1 MEFVDDYFSLDTV
14 KTVEFHSTTIKPEC
28 QLNEPDLKT
37 FNQLLR
43 DNSDRFAL
51 SAEQLEVCKDVEFN
65 IETDTEIPIHSVPY
79 RQPPKI
85 MKKLEQEVMALK
97 AAGLIRD
104 GTAGSTIYNQPQW
117 KRENG
122 HKLQTIERTDQKIQ
136 ISFTSNRRPIRQLP
150 RYQIFF
156 SM

>member
-1 MEFVDDYFSLDTV
+1 M
-14 KTVEFHSTTIKPEC
+14 
-28 QLNEPDLKT
+28 
-37 FNQLLR
+37 R

-51 SAEQLEVCKDVEFN
+51 SADQLEVCKDVEFN

-104 GTAGSTIYNQPQW
+104 GTAGTWTAQPFII
-117 KRENG
+117 KHNG
-122 HKLQTIERTDQKIQ
+122 KERMVINYKPLNARTKK
-136 ISFTSNRRPIRQLP
+136 FKFPLP
-150 RYQIFF
+150 RIDDQFDSF
-156 SM
+156 QPAGGQRVVQA